1 MSIKISKVEIKKDK
15 RRKDEKGFIYRYI
28 TISIFNFINISIGQ
42 VGFKKVDIRI
52 HFTWGW

>member
-15 RRKDEKGFIYRYI
+15 RRKSEKGFTYRYI

-42 VGFKKVDIRI
+42 IGIRRVDIRI
-52 HFTWGW
+52 HFKWGW